1 MEERK
6 IKERVYITGHRNPDT
21 DSICSAIAYAE
32 LKRQTGCPGREYIAY
47 RAGRINEETKY
58 VLEHF
63 GVEPPQ
69 YIETV
74 QPEICDVELNLV
86 GGVESSD
93 SIKRAWD
100 LMDDQDSRS
109 LPVLSDGMLENIVS
123 RKKQFFPRFVELLG
137 EYPKE

>member
-1 MEERK
+1 ME
-6 IKERVYITGHRNPDT
+6 
-21 DSICSAIAYAE
+21 S
-32 LKRQTGCPGREYIAY
+32 
-47 RAGRINEETKY
+47 
-58 VLEHF
+58 
-63 GVEPPQ
+63 PQ

>member
-1 MEERK
+1 MEEK
-6 IKERVYITGHRNPDT
+6 KTKERVYITGHRNPDT

-74 QPEICDVELNLV
+74 QPEIVQPAAATNDVA
-86 GGVESSD
+86 
-93 SIKRAWD
+93 R
-100 LMDDQDSRS
+100 
-109 LPVLSDGMLENIVS
+109 VL
-123 RKKQFFPRFVELLG
+123 ELLNKSPELTSQLLQLLSG
-137 EYPKE
+137 MGTQETVCAASAD

>member
-1 MEERK
+1 M
-6 IKERVYITGHRNPDT
+6 
-21 DSICSAIAYAE
+21 
-32 LKRQTGCPGREYIAY
+32 
-47 RAGRINEETKY
+47 
-58 VLEHF
+58 
-63 GVEPPQ
+63 EPPQ

-109 LPVLSDGMLENIVS
+109 LLSRIIFFDDFVL
-123 RKKQFFPRFVELLG
+123 
-137 EYPKE
+137 